1 MSMDQSCFQLHM
13 ISKGFCSNEQ
23 YHNWCIRLTA
33 NRLVHKYYMDAVA
46 SHRGLHI
53 YIAILQCC
61 TCRCRLTCMTSIL
74 YDSKLQYPQEQ
85 LVQSQRAWGLQHR
98 MLGHALQAAQGV
110 NSMENSMLFI
120 CSTFAE
126 FKSCRCQCWAVPV
139 TALGSTYQITWD
151 CSCTCQ

>member
-13 ISKGFCSNEQ
+13 ISKGFCTNEQ
-23 YHNWCIRLTA
+23 YHNCCIRLTA

-74 YDSKLQYPQEQ
+74 HDSKLQYPQEQ

-110 NSMENSMLFI
+110 NGKFN
-120 CSTFAE
+120 
-126 FKSCRCQCWAVPV
+126 AVHLLHFCGIQKLQMPV
-139 TALGSTYQITWD
+139 LGCASDSPGQHLPD
-151 CSCTCQ
+151 HMGL